1 MKINNKITS
10 FVALFITIIMIGSL
24 FYGIVGGVKPE
35 KVTTTNEPQKL
46 MVFNIFFS
54 NSKKSD
60 GVDCSLVYP
69 VQRVLQV
76 PENFISQ
83 EELSLWAL
91 LAGPSEEELKD
102 GYYTSI
108 KSGTKINSFKI
119 ENGTAYVDFDKTL
132 EDGLSG
138 SCLVAAV
145 KAQIEQ
151 TLKQFLTVKEVVISI
166 DGRREDV
173 LQP

>member
-102 GYYTSI
+102 GYYTNI
-108 KSGTKINSFKI
+108 NQGVKINNFKI
-119 ENGTAYVDFDKTL
+119 DKGVAYVDFDKTL
-132 EDGLSG
+132 EEGLAG
-138 SCLVAAV
+138 SCLVTAV
-145 KAQIEQ
+145 RSQIEQ
-151 TLKQFLTVKEVVISI
+151 TLKQFPEIKEVHISI
-166 DGRREDV
+166 EQRSEDI